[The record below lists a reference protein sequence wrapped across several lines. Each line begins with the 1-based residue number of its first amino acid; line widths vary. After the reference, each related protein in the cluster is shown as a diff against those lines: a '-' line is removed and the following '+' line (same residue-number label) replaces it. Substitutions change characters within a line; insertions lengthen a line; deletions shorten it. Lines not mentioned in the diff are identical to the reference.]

1 MAFALSLRMGA
12 QKLEQL
18 IAWQRAHEFKIEI
31 YRIAKSSPAAMRE
44 VEYRSQLFGAAAS
57 GESNVAEGFYR
68 FAAADFARFLGMARA
83 SMGEARVRL
92 LDGVDRGFF
101 QRADC
106 EEALRLA
113 DRAMACAVSLKT
125 SLEPF
130 MAKRSANQK
139 KGRGPGT

>member
-1 MAFALSLRMGA
+1 MPIALLAGMGA

-18 IAWQRAHEFKIEI
+18 IAWQLAHEFKVEV
-31 YRIAKSSPAAMRE
+31 YRIVNTSRAAVKE
-44 VEYRSQLFGAAAS
+44 LEYRSQLFGAAAS

-101 QRADC
+101 ERADC

-130 MAKRSANQK
+130 MAKRSPNAK
-139 KGRGPGT
+139 RGRGPGT

>member
-1 MAFALSLRMGA
+1 MGA
-12 QKLEQL
+12 KKLEEL
-18 IAWQRAHEFKIEI
+18 IAWQLAHEFKLEV
-31 YRIAKSSPAAMRE
+31 YRVAKTSKAAMNE

-68 FAAADFARFLGMARA
+68 FTPADFARFLLMARA
-83 SMGEARVRL
+83 SMGEARLRL

-101 QRADC
+101 QHADC
-106 EEALRLA
+106 EAALKLA
-113 DRAMACAVSLKT
+113 DRAMACAVSLRM

-130 MAKRSANQK
+130 TPNRSEAAK